1 LRYTPLLTQ
10 KPIQRE
16 PVMRKFFFLSPI
28 LLLLLGFTAG
38 HAVDDKLNGL
48 LLQFKTSEEAAK
60 LDIFH
65 AVTGP
70 SFFIPNVKTLRD
82 LSLEDRVSIIQL
94 IGKNTKEY
102 LASKE
107 FIEKYNQYREDK
119 KPKAPETPKYSTQ
132 LKDEQRE
139 NLKKSIA
146 EIEKNKAQVTKDQ
159 QVIFDDIIKGLNQQL
174 KEMDNPKNTMYT
186 PEMDSY
192 IKQSHEMQMNE
203 HTKSVAAWENMY
215 PKNNPNPMIK
225 NWINTFLE
233 KSAGINFEAKTTE
246 IKNGIIKFIDQEY
259 ERKDSQWKLYFRAG
273 KETVTAAR
281 SFAQDWLDELK

>member
-1 LRYTPLLTQ
+1 
-10 KPIQRE
+10 
-16 PVMRKFFFLSPI
+16 MRKFFFLSPV

-38 HAVDDKLNGL
+38 HVVDDKLGSL
-48 LLQFKTSEEAAK
+48 LLLFKTSEEAAK
-60 LDIFH
+60 LDIFY

-70 SFFIPNVKTLRD
+70 SYFIPNVKTLRN
-82 LSLEDRVSIIQL
+82 LSVEDRISIMQL
-94 IGKNTKEY
+94 MEKNIKNY

-107 FIEKYNQYREDK
+107 FIEKYDRYREDK
-119 KPKAPETPKYSTQ
+119 KPTAPDAPKYTAQ
-132 LKDEQRE
+132 LKDEQRD

-146 EIEKNKAQVTKDQ
+146 EMEKNKTQFAKDQ
-159 QVIFDDIIKGLNQQL
+159 QAMFDEIIKGLKQQL
-174 KEMDNPKNTMYT
+174 KEIDDPKNTLYT

-203 HTKSVAAWENMY
+203 YTKSVAAWENSY

-225 NWINTFLE
+225 NWINAFLE
-233 KSAGINFEAKTTE
+233 KSDGINFEAKTTE
-246 IKNGIIKFIDQEY
+246 NKDGKIKFIDQEY

-281 SFAQDWLDELK
+281 TFAQDWLGELQ